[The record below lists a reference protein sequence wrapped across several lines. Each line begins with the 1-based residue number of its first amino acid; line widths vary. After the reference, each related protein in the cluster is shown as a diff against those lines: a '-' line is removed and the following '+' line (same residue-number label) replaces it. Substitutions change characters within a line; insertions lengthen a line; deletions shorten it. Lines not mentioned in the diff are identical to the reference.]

1 MMKCCCFIVLIFCTI
16 DVSNGGILSGMCHAS
31 NGTCGKKGV
40 PCNQTFGS
48 EWTYTGKCCNER
60 PCCKFLK
67 PPCVPETC
75 PEGYRLL
82 PNQASS
88 TNCYLYRDSS
98 KIHWE
103 SAQSICASTPG
114 ANLWNPNTEQEANN
128 VIPGIY
134 CIPLDIL
141 SLYGLVQMI
150 ETGMGPI
157 HFTKKMVH
165 FQKNLSHLEQLVL
178 TGPMCRYSI
187 AYLNVRGIGRIGKK
201 FILKVTYASINEEF
215 VRREDVCHC
224 ST

>member
-67 PPCVPETC
+67 PTCVPETC

-82 PNQASS
+82 PNQTSS
-88 TNCYLYRDSS
+88 TNCYLYRNSS
-98 KIHWE
+98 KIQWE

-114 ANLWNPNTEQEANN
+114 ANLWRPNTEQEANDVN
-128 VIPGIY
+128 QEFIHPPEQTLWTGANDRDGDGTFTFY
-134 CIPLDIL
+134 KENGPFSQN
-141 SLYGLVQMI
+141 SL
-150 ETGMGPI
+150 P
-157 HFTKKMVH
+157 F
-165 FQKNLSHLEQLVL
+165 
-178 TGPMCRYSI
+178 
-187 AYLNVRGIGRIGKK
+187 
-201 FILKVTYASINEEF
+201 
-215 VRREDVCHC
+215 
-224 ST
+224 

>member
-82 PNQASS
+82 PNQASN
-88 TNCYLYRDSS
+88 TNCYVYKTSAL
-98 KIHWE
+98 WE
-103 SAQSICASTPG
+103 TAQSICASTPG

-128 VIPGIY
+128 VYQEFLHPIGHSSSVWTGANDRDGDGTYTFYKENGSFSKKSLPFGTDLFTVGTDRAYVSIQYSVSQRTWYWTDWEKIY
-134 CIPLDIL
+134 SKSYICE
-141 SLYGLVQMI
+141 YQ
-150 ETGMGPI
+150 
-157 HFTKKMVH
+157 
-165 FQKNLSHLEQLVL
+165 
-178 TGPMCRYSI
+178 
-187 AYLNVRGIGRIGKK
+187 
-201 FILKVTYASINEEF
+201 
-215 VRREDVCHC
+215 RRVCP
-224 ST
+224 